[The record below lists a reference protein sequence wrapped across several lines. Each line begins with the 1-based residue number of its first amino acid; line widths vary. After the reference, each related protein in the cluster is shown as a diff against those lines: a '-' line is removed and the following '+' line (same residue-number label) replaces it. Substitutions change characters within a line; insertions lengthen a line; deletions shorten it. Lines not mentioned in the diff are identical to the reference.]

1 MIAAW
6 LRGAPDP
13 AAGYAA
19 QVRARFQAYLR
30 DRNYLYEA
38 EARWP
43 PRRSGPAA
51 SGAATSTEVT
61 HETGRRRHQPGA
73 DEARDSPGA
82 SIDVSQDY
90 P

>member
-1 MIAAW
+1 VIAAW

-43 PRRSGPAA
+43 ATPFWSRRQ
-51 SGAATSTEVT
+51 
-61 HETGRRRHQPGA
+61 RRRDLHRGDP
-73 DEARDSPGA
+73 
-82 SIDVSQDY
+82 
-90 P
+90 